1 MDNAFDDLLGAKD
14 KLKGKIRTSLEG
26 KLVTALLVG
35 CILVSAFLS
44 VVKFDA
50 INPFDPALW
59 LRLGNQLLTSY
70 LVFLMFID
78 PGERS
83 EILSNAEHG
92 EIRRHLIELSTAIS
106 AGGLMAQFRA
116 FCRKKETERLED
128 RRRYI
133 YGRYL
138 DDEQYAALSACKDL
152 KTRYKAGEITK
163 KEYKVVKRAVK
174 ASLAPYHPEQ
184 ILTSD
189 PASPR
194 AKLDGR
200 VTYRQ
205 KKVFQRPVMLVVWNI
220 IINSMA
226 FAGAEAFSIG
236 MLITILTSTF
246 SIAISAFVGYDVGR
260 NSALWTTAQRQ
271 QRIAFLQE
279 FEEWNRKKINDS
291 LFSMQNP

>member
-44 VVKFDA
+44 VVKLDA

-59 LRLGNQLLTSY
+59 VRLGNQLLTSY

-83 EILSNAEHG
+83 EILSNEEHG
-92 EIRRHLIELSTAIS
+92 AIRRRLIELSTAIS

-138 DDEQYAALSACKDL
+138 DDEQYASLSACKDL
-152 KTRYKAGEITK
+152 KARRKAGEITK
-163 KEYKVVKRAVK
+163 KEYKAVKRAVK
-174 ASLAPYHPEQ
+174 ASLVPYHPEQ

-205 KKVFQRPVMLVVWNI
+205 KKVFQRPVMLIIWNI

-279 FEEWNRKKINDS
+279 FDEWNRKKED
-291 LFSMQNP
+291 